1 MTHTGD
7 DQSYRVMDKKRERL
21 DWTIN
26 TTPKTQS
33 ILVPL
38 PADDW
43 SEELPL
49 RKKLTER
56 RMNIDGICQRG
67 EEGERGKR
75 RERREGG
82 EKGNGLIV
90 KGRNDLERFEG
101 GWGDSGLQEG
111 RGRKGRL
118 GMRSVGS
125 VHRGRIPFGSK
136 ELIVSSTLIPLIIES
151 ESIERSNATHRT
163 PNHLQND

>member
-75 RERREGG
+75 RERKGGG
-82 EKGNGLIV
+82 EKENGLVV
-90 KGRNDLERFEG
+90 KGRTMWRDLKG
-101 GWGDSGLQEG
+101 GWVIRGCRKVGGGMGGQEWA
-111 RGRKGRL
+111 L
-118 GMRSVGS
+118 
-125 VHRGRIPFGSK
+125 
-136 ELIVSSTLIPLIIES
+136 
-151 ESIERSNATHRT
+151 
-163 PNHLQND
+163 